1 VRSRISAITRFFI
14 TMRLEECITLLF
26 FVPIA
31 VALASLAQA
40 PPEAPVSPAAANYP
54 GSFQRLITLVGSV
67 VVFLWVAR
75 TKPHWALIR
84 DSLPFLFC
92 ANIYANLHDLIRFYG
107 RPDITMALY
116 RWDVRLFGVEPTVWA
131 ERFIH
136 PLLTDF
142 LTVSYWTFYVLP
154 PMLGLF
160 LYLKG
165 DRPAF
170 RVTLLSIVL
179 CLYLGYIGYVLWP
192 ASAPRLAIPESYSV
206 TLRGESAALDY
217 TRAATAAIP
226 LTAKGAFPSLHCAV
240 ALLSI
245 LLSWRHLRW
254 MFPIQVLFGA
264 GLVFGTIYLRHHWAV
279 DILAGFALTFVAF
292 WCGPPLERWWERAAA
307 RFAAERS
314 AEIVRGGSPSGTPS
328 LIES

>member
-1 VRSRISAITRFFI
+1 VRGALAAVGRFFI
-14 TMRLEECITLLF
+14 TMRLEECITILF

-31 VALASLAQA
+31 IALASLAQG
-40 PPEAPVSPAAANYP
+40 PPPPLVSAAAANYP
-54 GSFQRLITLVGSV
+54 DSFQRLLTLVASF

-75 TKPHWALIR
+75 TKPRWGLIR

-116 RWDVRLFGVEPTVWA
+116 RWDVRLFGVEPTIWA
-131 ERFIH
+131 ERFIR

-142 LTVSYWTFYVLP
+142 LTLSYWTFYVLP
-154 PMLGLF
+154 PMLGFF

-179 CLYLGYIGYVLWP
+179 CLYLGYVGYVLFP
-192 ASAPRLAIPESYSV
+192 ASAPRLAIPEAYTV
-206 TLRGESAALDY
+206 TLRGESAVLDY

-226 LTAKGAFPSLHCAV
+226 LTAKGAFPSLHGAV

-254 MFPIQVLFGA
+254 MVPIQLVFGV
-264 GLVFGTIYLRHHWAV
+264 GLVLGTIYLRHHWAV
-279 DILAGFALTFVAF
+279 DILAGFALTLVAF

-307 RFAAERS
+307 RFEARRAG
-314 AEIVRGGSPSGTPS
+314 EIVRGGSRSGTPS

>member
-1 VRSRISAITRFFI
+1 MRAARAAVGRFFI
-14 TMRLEECITLLF
+14 TMRLEECISLLF

-31 VALASLAQA
+31 IALASLSQG
-40 PPEAPVSPAAANYP
+40 PPALPVSPAAANYP
-54 GSFQRLITLVGSV
+54 DSFQRLVTLIASV

-75 TKPHWALIR
+75 TKQRWGLIR

-116 RWDVRLFGVEPTVWA
+116 RWDVRLFGVEPTIWA
-131 ERFIH
+131 ERLIR

-165 DRPAF
+165 DRAAF

-179 CLYLGYIGYVLWP
+179 CLYLGYIGYVLLP
-192 ASAPRLAIPESYSV
+192 ASAPRLAIPEVYSV

-240 ALLSI
+240 ALLAI

-279 DILAGFALTFVAF
+279 DVLAGFALTFVAF
-292 WCGPPLERWWERAAA
+292 WSAPPLERWWERAAA
-307 RFAAERS
+307 RSEARLA
-314 AEIVRGGSPSGTPS
+314 AEIVRGGSRSGTPS